1 MNRSAIAVSIL
12 FLCASLTAGA
22 AEPSPQPSPQGEGAN
37 IGYGFAKFAQQVDDP
52 KQRQDL
58 TAVIALNGKPCGE
71 VVSYQAKADNDFIA
85 TCKDGN
91 RYRVYVRD
99 GRVVVEKQ

>member
-1 MNRSAIAVSIL
+1 MKAIALAIL
-12 FLCASLTAGA
+12 AACASLA
-22 AEPSPQPSPQGEGAN
+22 AA
-37 IGYGFAKFAQQVDDP
+37 AADDP

-58 TAVIALNGKPCGE
+58 SAVIALQGKPCGE
-71 VVSYQAKADNDFIA
+71 VVSYEAKGDNDFVA

-91 RYRVYVRD
+91 RYHVHVKD

>member
-1 MNRSAIAVSIL
+1 MKRIL
-12 FLCASLTAGA
+12 FAAAWISLGA
-22 AEPSPQPSPQGEGAN
+22 VAA
-37 IGYGFAKFAQQVDDP
+37 DDP

-71 VVSYQAKADNDFIA
+71 VVSYVPQGDNDFLA

-91 RYRVYVRD
+91 RYRVYVKD
-99 GRVVVEKQ
+99 GRVVVEKK

>member
-1 MNRSAIAVSIL
+1 MKRAIFSLAT
-12 FLCASLTAGA
+12 LCLGLSLALA
-22 AEPSPQPSPQGEGAN
+22 A
-37 IGYGFAKFAQQVDDP
+37 DDP

-58 TAVIALNGKPCGE
+58 TAVIALQGKPCGE
-71 VVSYQAKADNDFIA
+71 VVSYVVQGENDFVA

-91 RYRVYVRD
+91 RYHVHVKD

>member
-1 MNRSAIAVSIL
+1 MRPHVIVLSVVLSASSPMVV
-12 FLCASLTAGA
+12 A
-22 AEPSPQPSPQGEGAN
+22 A
-37 IGYGFAKFAQQVDDP
+37 DDA

-71 VVSYQAKADNDFIA
+71 VVSYTIQGENDFVA

-91 RYRVYVRD
+91 RYRVYVKE
-99 GRVVVEKQ
+99 GRVVVDKK

>member
-1 MNRSAIAVSIL
+1 MVSL
-12 FLCASLTAGA
+12 GVVA
-22 AEPSPQPSPQGEGAN
+22 A
-37 IGYGFAKFAQQVDDP
+37 DDP

-71 VVSYQAKADNDFIA
+71 VVSYTVQGENDFRA

-91 RYRVYVRD
+91 RYRVYVKTAAWWWRRSED
-99 GRVVVEKQ
+99 YYGPALVTGISRSILACTRGPIMRMAGITIA